1 MVEAS
6 YTLVV
11 NGKPDGPFTLEE
23 LKNQRVKPD
32 SFLRLP
38 GMDDY
43 KEAHEFP
50 ELREFL
56 GFSKQYTNPQYFAG
70 FDLRMLAAVLD
81 WFFIIG
87 AVAFLELLV
96 VVSFELKKQ
105 SLFILAANAIII
117 PVLKFIYQVYL
128 ETTQQATL
136 GKKMLNIRVTNLS
149 GLKPTFSQ
157 ILFRNLSKIISTAIF
172 FFGYFY
178 LFLNKKQQCL
188 HDLMADTLVIKD
200 RLV

>member
-1 MVEAS
+1 MDETK
-6 YTLVV
+6 YTLVI
-11 NGKPDGPFTLEE
+11 NGKPQGPYTLAE
-23 LKNQRVKPD
+23 LKTHKVKPD

-56 GFSKQYTNPQYFAG
+56 GFKQQYTNPQYFAG
-70 FDLRMLAAVLD
+70 FDLRMLAVVID
-81 WFFIIG
+81 WFLVIG
-87 AVAFLELLV
+87 AVFFLELLV
-96 VVSFELKKQ
+96 FVSFEFKEAT
-105 SLFILAANAIII
+105 LFIVTLNAVII
-117 PVLKFIYQVYL
+117 PIVKFIYQVFL
-128 ETTQQATL
+128 EATQQATY
-136 GKKMLNIRVTNLS
+136 GKKMLNITVTNLE
-149 GLKPTFSQ
+149 GLKPNFSQ

-188 HDLMADTLVIKD
+188 HDLMANTLVIKD

>member
-1 MVEAS
+1 MTDAK
-6 YTLVV
+6 YTLVIG
-11 NGKPDGPFTLEE
+11 GKPQGPFTLEE
-23 LKNQRVKPD
+23 LKSQKVKPD

-56 GFSKQYTNPQYFAG
+56 GFRKQYTSPQYFAG
-70 FDLRMLAAVLD
+70 FDLRMLAVVLD

-87 AVAFLELLV
+87 AVAFIELLI
-96 VVSFELKKQ
+96 VVSFELKQ
-105 SLFILAANAIII
+105 QGIFILAVNAVII
-117 PVLKFIYQVYL
+117 PILKFIYQVFL
-128 ETTQQATL
+128 EATQQATY
-136 GKKMLNIRVTNLS
+136 GKKMLNIKVTDMR
-149 GLKPTFSQ
+149 GLKPSFTQ
-157 ILFRNLSKIISTAIF
+157 IFFRNLSKIFSTVIF

-178 LFLNKKQQCL
+178 LFLNKKQQCI
-188 HDLMADTLVIKD
+188 HDVMANTLVIKD